1 VCIRSKT
8 IVFWV
13 IDTGRTCPLIA
24 CSLVIGF
31 FQQVQIDIPQP
42 LSSLYRVTKNRRIQC
57 NCIGDFRCMDL
68 SVFRNLIDNSPD
80 HNLRTCTAIGMV
92 STEFNS
98 ESNAKSI
105 GARTASDG
113 EFVFST
119 TAKASKDEASHDCRG
134 RIRAEFDRLVRTA
147 TPIEFFRS
155 VSETPEG
162 GILPVEPSA
171 DVRKMPNTQLAR

>member
-1 VCIRSKT
+1 VVRSRLPQTAVPQDRFDHVCLWRFDELLSNRHRLEAWAIK
-8 IVFWV
+8 VK
-13 IDTGRTCPLIA
+13 GHA
-24 CSLVIGF
+24 
-31 FQQVQIDIPQP
+31 QQLGWSQ
-42 LSSLYRVTKNRRIQC
+42 R
-57 NCIGDFRCMDL
+57 
-68 SVFRNLIDNSPD
+68 
-80 HNLRTCTAIGMV
+80 
-92 STEFNS
+92 NS
-98 ESNAKSI
+98 ESNAKTI

-119 TAKASKDEASHDCRG
+119 TVKASKDEASHDCRG